1 MTLRIGID
9 TGGTFTDLVGF
20 DDTGKGAGFVYGKQ
34 ASTPHAPERAL
45 ADVLNEVD
53 AGHQSVG
60 SIVVGTTVAT
70 NAVLQRRGARVLYVA
85 TAGFEDVPFIGRLDK
100 EELYNLHW
108 RKPAPL
114 VTRRDCYGIA
124 ERVGH
129 DGSILLPLTETALD
143 DLAAFVAARRA
154 NGTELAVAVCLLFS
168 YLAPAHEQ
176 RIKERLEREFPD
188 LSVSVSHEVSPTWRE
203 YERAS
208 TTIGDAYIKPVLRS
222 YVGGVQATL
231 GALGIAAPA
240 SMLKSN
246 GGHLRID
253 GAGAQPSQFLISGL
267 AGGIVAA
274 RHYAHLA
281 GVDHAFSL
289 DMGGTSADIG
299 TIQGGQERYLSE
311 FQVGFGIPISVTCVD
326 VATLGA
332 GGGSIA
338 WIDKG
343 GLLQVGPRSA
353 GAEPG
358 PMCYGK
364 GGQEPTTTDANLV
377 LGRLNPA
384 YFLGG
389 QIALDSDAPVAALG
403 EIGRALRG
411 WSADFGEPS
420 RRGGE
425 LRARHAVPLQER
437 ATAPR
442 DAPAG
447 EDAET
452 AAHAIV
458 ETANENMANQV
469 KLIAVDRGLD
479 PREFVLIP
487 FGGAGPVHASACARL
502 LGIAR
507 VLIPPHPGLSS
518 AFGALAANWRVDR
531 VWTIFGRSTH
541 LDIASIAA
549 RLDGLSAAAVRELR
563 EDGFQGEPIL
573 LRSIDMRYAGQNY
586 EREVSLPAGPFT
598 AETAAEMIARF
609 GRAHDEFYG
618 FSLEG
623 EPVEFVHLR
632 VSAIGPGE
640 LGASLQAPEVGTD
653 TSPGAQRP
661 VSFRGQGYVETP
673 VYRRERLPA
682 GFTVAGPAIVEEPDS
697 TTVVH
702 PGDTLSV
709 RGDGLLELHL
719 G

>member
-1 MTLRIGID
+1 MALRIGID

-20 DDTGKGAGFVYGKQ
+20 DDESAAYVYRKQ
-34 ASTPHAPERAL
+34 ASTPDDPARAL
-45 ADVLNEVD
+45 AAVLHEVS
-53 AGHQSVG
+53 AGTEPTRSL
-60 SIVVGTTVAT
+60 VVGTTVAT
-70 NAVLQRRGARVLYVA
+70 NAILQRRGARVLFVT

-108 RKPAPL
+108 RKPEPL
-114 VTRRDCYGIA
+114 VKRQDCFGIA
-124 ERVGH
+124 ERVDH
-129 DGSILLPLTETALD
+129 DGTVLTPLTEAALD
-143 DLAAFVAARRA
+143 DLVAFVARRRQPDA
-154 NGTELAVAVCLLFS
+154 PLAVAVCLLYS
-168 YLAPAHEQ
+168 YLAPGHEE
-176 RIKERLEREFPD
+176 RIKIRLQECFPD

-222 YVGGVQATL
+222 YVAGVRETL
-231 GALGIAAPA
+231 DNLGITAPT

-253 GAGAQPSQFLISGL
+253 AVDGQPSQFLISGL

-274 RHYAHLA
+274 RHYARLA
-281 GVDHAFSL
+281 GIDHAFSL

-332 GGGSIA
+332 GGGSIS

-358 PMCYGK
+358 PMCYGR
-364 GGQEPTTTDANLV
+364 GGTEPATTDANLV

-389 QIALDSDAPVAALG
+389 QIALDPSAPVAALTAIG
-403 EIGRALRG
+403 EALG
-411 WSADFGEPS
+411 AKPDC
-420 RRGGE
+420 
-425 LRARHAVPLQER
+425 AV
-437 ATAPR
+437 
-442 DAPAG
+442 
-447 EDAET
+447 ET

-458 ETANENMANQV
+458 ETANENMANQI
-469 KLIAVDRGLD
+469 KLISVDRGLD
-479 PREFVLIP
+479 PRQFVLIP

-502 LGIAR
+502 LGISR
-507 VLIPPHPGLSS
+507 LLVPPHPGLSS

-541 LDIASIAA
+541 LNVAAIAE
-549 RLDGLSAAAVRELR
+549 RLDALTDSALHELR
-563 EDGFQGEPIL
+563 EDGFGGEPIV
-573 LRSIDMRYAGQNY
+573 LRGIDMRYAGQNY
-586 EREVSLPAGPFT
+586 EREIPLPPGPFT
-598 AETAAEMIARF
+598 EEAAREMVARF

-623 EPVEFVHLR
+623 EPVEFVNLR
-632 VSAIGPGE
+632 VSAIGPSALTATTAPAAAGE
-640 LGASLQAPEVGTD
+640 TAAPI
-653 TSPGAQRP
+653 AHRR
-661 VSFRGQGYVETP
+661 VSFRETGFVETP
-673 VYRRERLPA
+673 IYRRETLPA
-682 GFTVAGPAIVEEPDS
+682 GFTLSGPAIIEEVDS
-697 TTVVH
+697 TTVIH
-702 PGDTLSV
+702 PGDTVTV
-709 RGDGLLELHL
+709 RPDGLLDVAI